1 MKIDQ
6 DFETRSLQRIPL
18 RQAAQRQPAHEEGTP
33 DGRLRQ
39 PHRRRRVRLE
49 PLRDDSGGPQ
59 SGKLPSGLAELSV
72 RLSVRFLL

>member
-6 DFETRSLQRIPL
+6 DSETGSLQRIPV
-18 RQAAQRQPAHEEGTP
+18 RQAAQRQPAHEESAP

-49 PLRDDSGGPQ
+49 PLRNDGRGPQ
-59 SGKLPSGLAELSV
+59 SGELPSGLAELSV